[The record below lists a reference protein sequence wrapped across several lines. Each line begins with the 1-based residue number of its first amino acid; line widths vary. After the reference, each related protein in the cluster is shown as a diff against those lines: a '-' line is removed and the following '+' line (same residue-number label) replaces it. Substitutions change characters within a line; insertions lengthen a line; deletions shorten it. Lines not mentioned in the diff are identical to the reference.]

1 MSFWDLF
8 LLFSIS
14 TIGFYHL
21 VVGAVGVI
29 TGSALV
35 YPIPFTLNRPSLYLV
50 VAWILFL
57 NQVETA
63 LGHVGTQIVGLILVG
78 DVGFETVRPLL
89 APVITVIGTSSEAVH
104 AAIREALSQLSFSCK
119 GNGTTYVVLDPF
131 AKLRVRF
138 RERLGTAEIRIR
150 PYRRKRLLEDIGI
163 RVAKKLDSE
172 EQEGSAPRGYLEFIL
187 VGLVLM
193 GTAFWRLSTLLI

>member
-89 APVITVIGTSSEAVH
+89 APVITVIG
-104 AAIREALSQLSFSCK
+104 EALSQLSFSCK